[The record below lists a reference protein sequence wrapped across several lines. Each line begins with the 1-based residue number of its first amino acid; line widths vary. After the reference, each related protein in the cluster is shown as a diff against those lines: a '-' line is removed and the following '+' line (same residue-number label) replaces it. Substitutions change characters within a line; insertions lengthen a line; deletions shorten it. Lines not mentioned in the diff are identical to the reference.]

1 MKTLKFGLFVLI
13 AVGMATSAFAA
24 GAGEKMGVNASWNMD
39 QGGITTYPKAHEARV
54 QHTPEHITNLDKQ
67 GKPWFQSTLN
77 PQNVRREDSKP
88 NIMNIFDARK

>member
-13 AVGMATSAFAA
+13 AVGLAGSAFASG
-24 GAGEKMGVNASWNMD
+24 GAKMGADATWGMN

-67 GKPWFQSTLN
+67 GKPYFQSTLN

-88 NIMNIFDARK
+88 NITNIFDARK